1 MSNPINNDLGINRVQ
16 GRAGARVNDESR
28 SESPRTQ
35 DSAGPTQGDRVTLT
49 EDAQRL
55 GEVLSAA
62 LDSSDVDSAR
72 VDALRDAID
81 KGEYEV
87 DSRQTAEKLVAF
99 ERSLSES
106 SE

>member
-28 SESPRTQ
+28 SESPKTQ
-35 DSAGPTQGDRVTLT
+35 DSASPAQGDRVTLT

-62 LDSSDVDSAR
+62 LDSSDVDNAK
-72 VDALRDAID
+72 VDSLRDAIE
-81 KGEYEV
+81 KGEYQV
-87 DSRQTAEKLVAF
+87 DSQRTAEKLVAF
-99 ERSLSES
+99 EKSLSES